1 MKVCIFGA
9 GAIGGYIGALLARK
23 GEAEVSLIARGAHL
37 AAMREKGLTLRI
49 GNDEFTVRPQMSD
62 APAKL
67 GIQDCIVLA
76 LKAHALPQIVD
87 ALHPLMGPST
97 AILFGQNGIPW
108 WYFYR
113 HGGPH
118 DGRQLESVDPG
129 GRIWRKLGPER
140 AVAAVIWQAA
150 ELQAPG
156 VVVHKYG
163 ERMPIAEPSGEKS
176 ARVQELS
183 LLFTNAGI
191 KCPVKHNI
199 RPEIWLKLWGN
210 LSFNPL
216 SVLTGA
222 TLAEMA
228 SDQGVR
234 NVLKLMMSEAK
245 NVAEA
250 LGITLTVSMDERIEM
265 AAKVGAHRTSMLQD
279 VEAGRPT
286 ELDALLGSV
295 IELGRLTSVVTPTLE
310 VIYDLTKAR
319 CRTSA
324 LENRSI

>member
-1 MKVCIFGA
+1 
-9 GAIGGYIGALLARK
+9 
-23 GEAEVSLIARGAHL
+23 
-37 AAMREKGLTLRI
+37 
-49 GNDEFTVRPQMSD
+49 
-62 APAKL
+62 
-67 GIQDCIVLA
+67 
-76 LKAHALPQIVD
+76 
-87 ALHPLMGPST
+87 
-97 AILFGQNGIPW
+97 
-108 WYFYR
+108 
-113 HGGPH
+113 
-118 DGRQLESVDPG
+118 
-129 GRIWRKLGPER
+129 
-140 AVAAVIWQAA
+140 
-150 ELQAPG
+150 
-156 VVVHKYG
+156 
-163 ERMPIAEPSGEKS
+163 MPIAEPSGEKS

-250 LGITLTVSMDERIEM
+250 LGITLTVSMDERIAM